1 MIQEIDQ
8 ALRALIRAEA
18 FADRDVEVVF
28 DAPTKEWAGRRN
40 APTVDVYLYD
50 IREDMRR
57 RARGVENEY
66 DGNGRIVGRHLPPR
80 HFKLSYL
87 VTAWTQRPEDEHRL
101 LSALLACFLRHDAIP
116 PELLTSPLSDLGLPV
131 PLSVGLPPPEDRAF
145 ADVWSALGGE
155 LKPSLDV
162 VITAP
167 TDTGQRRETG
177 PPVVLPPKTVIGG
190 QDGWPAQETRTV
202 AAGPCRRRTVVSEL
216 ARSPVNAAGV
226 GLGHLFARVA
236 LVEARVRA
244 MVEHRRRDDPAPDDP
259 FRGLY
264 LTDDDVDRLL
274 AARAPGPP
282 RDDEAVREVEQAC
295 TAAGTPSRLREL
307 QRACGLSD
315 LDVEILL
322 AALVPDLDARF
333 ERLYGYLNDDVTRR
347 RATIG
352 LALEIGAARPTAVT
366 ARRRLTAGAP
376 LLHHLLVTVED
387 PERPFLSRGL
397 RVPDRVTAHLLG
409 GDDPDA
415 ALTDLLADITPA
427 PGSLADDLG
436 RVLTD
441 CDRSGHDASGSD
453 PPGVPA

>member
-66 DGNGRIVGRHLPPR
+66 DGNGRIIGRHLPPR

-101 LSALLACFLRHDAIP
+101 LSALLACFLRHDSIP
-116 PELLTSPLSDLGLPV
+116 TELLASPLSDLGLPV

-162 VITAP
+162 VVTAP

-177 PPVVLPPKTVIGG
+177 PPVVLPPEGHRSAG
-190 QDGWPAQETRTV
+190 RDGRPVGRTDV
-202 AAGPCRRRTVVSEL
+202 RRRVVSG
-216 ARSPVNAAGV
+216 PGV

-244 MVEHRRRDDPAPDDP
+244 MVEHRRRDDPTPDDP

-274 AARAPGPP
+274 AARITGPP
-282 RDDEAVREVEQAC
+282 RDDDALREVERAC
-295 TAAGTPSRLREL
+295 DEAEAAGSPSRLRAL
-307 QRACGLSD
+307 QRACGLTD

-352 LALEIGAARPTAVT
+352 LALEIGAARPTAAA
-366 ARRRLTAGAP
+366 ARGRLAAGSP
-376 LLHHLLVTVED
+376 LLTHLLVAVEE

-397 RVPDRVTAHLLG
+397 RVPDRVAAHLLG
-409 GDDPDA
+409 ADDPDA
-415 ALTDLLADITPA
+415 ALTDVLADVVPRPA
-427 PGSLADDLG
+427 RRRPGQG
-436 RVLTD
+436 
-441 CDRSGHDASGSD
+441 GS
-453 PPGVPA
+453 